1 MSGIDNGMQ
10 GEASSKTQMRRM
22 ARPVLCVVGA
32 RPNYMKMA
40 PIIRALAAQDGVPPV
55 LVHTG
60 QHYDA
65 AMNDAFFTALGLPRP
80 AVNLEV
86 GSATHAVQ
94 TAEIMKRFEP
104 VVDEYQPAAV
114 LVVGDVNSTIAC
126 ALVAAKR
133 GIPVVHVE
141 AGLRSYDRAMPE
153 EINRVL
159 TDQIADL
166 LYTTER
172 SAAANLHA
180 EGIGDERIV
189 FVGNV
194 MIDTLLA
201 NLPAAVPPWIT
212 LAGTSIAG
220 SIVQAATGPDGALR
234 YGVVTLHRPSNV
246 DDRATL
252 VRLFGALR
260 EISSR
265 LPLVLALH
273 PRTRARIDEFGL
285 GDGFDPSGIAILP
298 PQGYLE
304 MLGLMS
310 KATLVLTDSG
320 GLQEETTALGVPCLT
335 LRENTERPITI
346 VEGTNTICGTDARR
360 IVDDAFDV
368 LATGGKRGRSPE
380 LWDGHAAERIAA
392 HLAAWIAAR
401 DGVSADRSYDAAHD
415 VPLVPIKKA
424 A

>member
-1 MSGIDNGMQ
+1 MTGTESHAQDHDRDATTSAG
-10 GEASSKTQMRRM
+10 
-22 ARPVLCVVGA
+22 RPIVCVVGA

-40 PIIRALAAQDGVPPV
+40 PIIRALAAHGDAVPPI

-65 AMNDAFFTALGLPRP
+65 AMNDRFFTALGMPRP

-86 GSATHAVQ
+86 GSASHAVQ

-104 VVDEYQPAAV
+104 VLDRFDPAAV

-126 ALVAAKR
+126 ALVAAKK
-133 GIPVVHVE
+133 GVPVVHVE
-141 AGLRSYDRAMPE
+141 AGLRSYDRKMPE

-180 EGIGDERIV
+180 EGIADERIV

-201 NLPAAVPPWIT
+201 NLSAAVPAGIT
-212 LAGTSIAG
+212 LAGLPIE
-220 SIVQAATGPDGALR
+220 QAALAGG

-246 DDRATL
+246 DDRETL
-252 VRLFGALR
+252 VRLLGALR
-260 EISSR
+260 EISQR

-273 PRTRARIDEFGL
+273 PRTQARIDEFGL
-285 GDGFDPSGIAILP
+285 AGTLDAKRVAILP

-346 VEGTNTICGTDARR
+346 AEGTNTLCGTDAQR
-360 IVDDAFDV
+360 IVEAAVDI

-380 LWDGHAAERIAA
+380 LWDGHAAERIAS
-392 HLAAWIAAR
+392 HLAGWIAAR
-401 DGVSADRSYDAAHD
+401 HHLLGAAIAAPVVS
-415 VPLVPIKKA
+415 IKKA

>member
-1 MSGIDNGMQ
+1 MDSNVPD
-10 GEASSKTQMRRM
+10 TDRP
-22 ARPVLCVVGA
+22 ARKSPGRPILCVVGA

-40 PIIRALAAQDGVPPV
+40 PIIRALAALGDAVPPV

-65 AMNDAFFTALGLPRP
+65 AMNDSFFTALGMPRP

-86 GSATHAVQ
+86 GSASHAVQ

-104 VVDEYQPAAV
+104 VLDAHDPAAV

-133 GIPVVHVE
+133 GVPVVHVE
-141 AGLRSYDRAMPE
+141 AGLRSYDRGMPE

-172 SAAANLHA
+172 AAAANLHR

-201 NLPAAVPPWIT
+201 NLSAAVPATTT
-212 LAGTSIAG
+212 LAGLPIAQSAFG
-220 SIVQAATGPDGALR
+220 GGNG

-246 DDRATL
+246 DDRDTL
-252 VRLFGALR
+252 VRLIGALR
-260 EISSR
+260 EISVR

-273 PRTRARIDEFGL
+273 PRTRLRIDEFGL
-285 GDGFDPSGIAILP
+285 GDAFDAQRIALLP

-346 VEGTNTICGTDARR
+346 SEGTNTLCGTDARR
-360 IVDDAFDV
+360 IVDTALGIV
-368 LATGGKRGRSPE
+368 ATGGKRGRSPE
-380 LWDGHAAERIAA
+380 LWDGHAAVRIAS
-392 HLAAWIAAR
+392 HLAGWIAAR
-401 DGVSADRSYDAAHD
+401 DGRVSSAPTSVAS
-415 VPLVPIKKA
+415 PIKKA